1 MGLKH
6 NKLKKRKKIMTEKI
20 FSIIF
25 PKNKTWKY
33 KNNEDRDFDMEKN
46 EREKNK
52 EISIYHEKDMIK
64 NLKKYYN
71 IDDHTDLLKFIKK
84 HTNHHH

>member
-1 MGLKH
+1 MKRSENDQ
-6 NKLKKRKKIMTEKI
+6 NKQ
-20 FSIIF
+20 
-25 PKNKTWKY
+25 KN
-33 KNNEDRDFDMEKN
+33 
-46 EREKNK
+46 
-52 EISIYHEKDMIK
+52 SIYEKYILA

>member
-1 MGLKH
+1 
-6 NKLKKRKKIMTEKI
+6 
-20 FSIIF
+20 
-25 PKNKTWKY
+25 
-33 KNNEDRDFDMEKN
+33 MEKN

-71 IDDHTDLLKFIKK
+71 IDDHFDLLKYIKK
-84 HTNHHH
+84 NVTNTSKSS